1 MDYTYGTR
9 ANEVHPFFR
18 TKREW
23 SKVKDRIV
31 GSYITCYLRTIQ
43 LRRRPILIVDAFAGP
58 GRFGDG
64 FEGSPLIICQAIEKA
79 PKRGVGIGCLF
90 SDAHLAHR
98 IALENCLGHYI
109 SSGISGKPLPN
120 SSEALTKA
128 IEIGEGSTL
137 FFYLDPY
144 GIKDLDF
151 DMVRQIYERD
161 TSQST
166 EVLINFNFKTFMRMS
181 GNWDYDDSAT
191 KIAQKVKKSKID
203 KLNSVMGGNYWLE
216 IITNPKLDKVQREDA
231 VVRAYMDRV
240 RCFFQYT
247 FSIPVKE
254 LDDSTSSIPED
265 NLAKYHLIFGT
276 RNVKAVVYMNDVAN
290 IALEPYFNQFKEG
303 LLFPM
308 TPKRYEQI
316 STDEVKSV
324 ILDKVNTQPMTRP
337 KIIEGMVP
345 RYFIY
350 YRSKDY
356 NAMIDDLVFR
366 EKKLFPDPRTVKQ
379 KSRINN
385 QTLLST
391 KPWPGDGH

>member
-1 MDYTYGTR
+1 MNYTYGTR
-9 ANEVHPFFR
+9 DNEVHPFFKA
-18 TKREW
+18 KREW
-23 SKVKDRIV
+23 SKVKDQIV

-43 LRRRPILIVDAFAGP
+43 HRHRPILIVDAFAGP

-64 FEGSPLIICQAIEKA
+64 SDGSPHIICQAIENA

-90 SDAHLAHR
+90 SDAHPAHR
-98 IALENCLGHYI
+98 IALENFLGHYI
-109 SSGISGKPLPN
+109 SNGISSKPLSN
-120 SSEALTKA
+120 STEALTRA
-128 IEIGEGSTL
+128 LEIGKGSTL

-161 TSQST
+161 RNQST
-166 EVLINFNFKTFMRMS
+166 EVLINFNFKAFMRMS
-181 GNWDYDDSAT
+181 GNWAYDDGAT
-191 KIAQKVKKSKID
+191 EIAQKVKKSKVY
-203 KLNSVMGGNYWLE
+203 KLNNVMGGNYWLE
-216 IITNPKLDKVQREDA
+216 IITNPKFDKIQREDA
-231 VVRAYMDRV
+231 VVHAYMDRV

-254 LDDSTSSIPED
+254 LADPASSIPVD

-276 RNVKAVVYMNDVAN
+276 RNPKAVVYMNDVSN
-290 IALEPYFNQFKEG
+290 IALEPYFNQFKDG

-308 TPKRYEQI
+308 TPKRYEKK

-324 ILDKVNTQPMTRP
+324 ILDKANTRP
-337 KIIEGMVP
+337 MIRHEIIEMVIP
-345 RYFIY
+345 KYFIY

-356 NAMIDDLVFR
+356 RTMINDLVFK

-379 KSRINN
+379 KTRIND

-391 KPWPGDGH
+391 KSWLGGGH